1 MSNNSNDWLIAEVLG
16 WGPEFTERILPE
28 EVPELQLRDPA
39 VPGSA
44 DKLIKKL
51 LFVDLLKDFCGEEIA
66 IEEIQP
72 AEIPDVA
79 GYVPAKR
86 PKGSTPERQKKI
98 KEMVSQLPVN
108 ASDRNNQ
115 LYLESL
121 TNAIE
126 AYVLDSIWV
135 ETKQYRN

>member
-1 MSNNSNDWLIAEVLG
+1 MGNNNDWLAIEMFG
-16 WGPEFTERILPE
+16 NGPDLTESFLPE
-28 EVPELQLRDPA
+28 QLPELMLRDPNT
-39 VPGSA
+39 PGSA

-51 LFVDLLKDFCGEEIA
+51 LFVDLLKDFCGEEVA
-66 IEEIQP
+66 IESVEP

-79 GYVPAKR
+79 GYVPVKR

-98 KEMVSQLPVN
+98 KEMVSRLPIN